1 LKHKKPPFWQNSQKG
16 GFSMTENNEIYED
29 LKHIECASDN
39 LLERVTDVLE
49 RYSPNGEYQIIASED
64 NDFIHDNIRVYSAF
78 SEDETAPSIS
88 IVVQEGLD
96 HYVAKVI
103 DAFELH

>member
-1 LKHKKPPFWQNSQKG
+1 
-16 GFSMTENNEIYED
+16 MTDNNEILEE
-29 LKHIECASDN
+29 LKGIECATDT

-49 RYSPNGEYQIIASED
+49 RYSPNGEYQIVTEED
-64 NDFIHDNIRVYSAF
+64 DDFIHDNIRVYSAF

-96 HYVAKVI
+96 HYVAKVV
-103 DAFELH
+103 DAYELE